1 MSEETRRC
9 PLERAIVGVIFSR
22 ADLQRALRM
31 RQPPGLFELRLD
43 RLMNCVDEV
52 KAAIDRLP
60 APFIIT
66 ARDPREGG
74 ANNLSAPRRRAL
86 LLQFLPRAAWV
97 DVELRSAPL
106 LQSVL
111 RSAAARNIRK
121 IISFHDFE
129 STPSASRLDKIAVDA
144 RSLGADVIKVATRTD
159 TFAQFD
165 RLLDFFDRQR
175 AAAAVAAMGM
185 GKLAAPRASS
195 WPDAAP
201 SSTMRISAH
210 PPPRARSR
218 SGICAASLRMF
229 PIPYLNKYRSSRS
242 PWINPSR
249 CQTRFR

>member
-1 MSEETRRC
+1 MT
-9 PLERAIVGVIFSR
+9 PQIVGVIFSR

-43 RLMNCVDEV
+43 RLVNCIDEV

-60 APFIIT
+60 ARFIIT

-97 DVELRSAPL
+97 DVELRSARL

-111 RSAAARNIRK
+111 RSAEAKNVRK

-129 STPSASRLDKIAVDA
+129 STPSASRLDKIASDA

-159 TFAQFD
+159 TFAQFE
-165 RLLDFFDRQR
+165 RLLDFFDRPR
-175 AAAAVAAMGM
+175 AAAVAAMGM
-185 GKLAAPRASS
+185 GKLGRASRLELARRGSVLNYAHLGSPAAPGQVSIQDLR
-195 WPDAAP
+195 
-201 SSTMRISAH
+201 
-210 PPPRARSR
+210 RAR
-218 SGICAASLRMF
+218 G
-229 PIPYLNKYRSSRS
+229 
-242 PWINPSR
+242 
-249 CQTRFR
+249 T